1 MDLKKICSFSNTVPD
16 VDEYLNLRQSVDW
29 TSPPKEFCEK
39 GINNSNYFLS
49 VRKNGKLIGMG
60 RIIGDG
66 VCTFHIVDIIVS
78 YEFQGI
84 GLGKEIMTTIMDY
97 INSIK
102 APNSYISLMAAKGKE
117 EFYKK
122 FGFNSRPTD
131 EVGPGMMIDF
141 IN

>member
-1 MDLKKICSFSNTVPD
+1 MDLKKSFIFSNSIPKVE
-16 VDEYLNLRQSVDW
+16 EYLNLRNNVEW
-29 TSPPKEFCEK
+29 TSPPKNYCEK

-49 VRKNGKLIGMG
+49 VRKEGKLIGMG

-66 VCTFHIVDIIVS
+66 VCTFHIVDIIVVK
-78 YEFQGI
+78 EFQGI
-84 GLGKEIMTTIMDY
+84 GLGKEIMLNIMNH
-97 INSIK
+97 INEIK

-122 FGFNSRPTD
+122 FGFYSRPTED
-131 EVGPGMMIDF
+131 VGPGMMIDF